1 MVFFYTHSSLKVNSN
16 GMISFETSIGQYDP
30 EPFPIGNNS
39 FWWWFEPKIM
49 IAPYWADVNMF
60 IGGNVS
66 YREILR
72 IGGNKGIFEE
82 ADNIIRGEFVNMKYF
97 TSSWMFVATWDEMS
111 FYGGHNASWIV
122 SYQYNPYIYLFYTC
136 RRLKEN

>member
-1 MVFFYTHSSLKVNSN
+1 MPHFITLSYTYSSLKVNSN
-16 GMISFETSIGQYDP
+16 GMISFEKSIWQYNP
-30 EPFPIGNNS
+30 EPFPLPYNNYTDTR
-39 FWWWFEPKIM
+39 IM

-72 IGGNKGIFEE
+72 IGGNNEIFEE
-82 ADNIIRGEFVNMKYF
+82 ADNIIRGAFVNMKYF

-111 FYGGHNASWIV
+111 FYGGYNASWIV
-122 SYQYNPYIYLFYTC
+122 SYDICLFYTR
-136 RRLKEN
+136 RRL